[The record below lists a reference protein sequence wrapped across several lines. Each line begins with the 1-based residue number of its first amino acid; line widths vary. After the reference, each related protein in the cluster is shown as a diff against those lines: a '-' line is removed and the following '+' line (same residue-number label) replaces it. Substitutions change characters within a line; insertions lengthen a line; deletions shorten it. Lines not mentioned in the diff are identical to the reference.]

1 MGVLDNILGIHNTDN
16 RKNFSKGGEKIIYMT
31 AQLIKKGFTL
41 VELLIVIAIIGVL
54 AVVVLVAINPVEQ
67 LAKTRDSGRISS
79 VTQLGHALQAY
90 YTSKNA
96 LYPPVGTWGTQMTV
110 SGELSTF
117 PSGIA
122 YTAYSVTACTENA
135 LPAALT
141 TYCYDMS
148 VANGAL
154 VYSRLESNNQNTKC
168 SGATPQAFVAFS
180 TADGRGG
187 IVCGAGS
194 ALNPWAAGSQTY
206 Q

>member
-1 MGVLDNILGIHNTDN
+1 
-16 RKNFSKGGEKIIYMT
+16 MT
-31 AQLIKKGFTL
+31 AQFIKKGFTL

-96 LYPPVGTWGTQMTV
+96 IYPPEASWNASMVV

-122 YTAYSVTACTENA
+122 YTAYAVLPCVTADNDEPSVT
-135 LPAALT
+135 P
-141 TYCYDMS
+141 TYCYDLD
-148 VANGAL
+148 VTNGPI
-154 VYSRLESNNQNTKC
+154 VYSKMESNNQNTKC
-168 SGATPQAFVAFS
+168 SGGTPQAFAAFS

-187 IVCGAGS
+187 VVCGAGGD
-194 ALNPWAAGSQTY
+194 LNPWASGTMTY